1 MRFRGTVG
9 YATSEE
15 GVPGVWQDVITE
27 VTYSGDVIRNARRLE
42 PVSQV
47 PPEANAPLALEN
59 SFSILADA
67 HAYANYMN
75 IRYVNWEGVR
85 WRVTNVEVRRPRL
98 ILTVGELW
106 NGNTP

>member
-1 MRFRGTVG
+1 MRFKGAVG
-9 YATSEE
+9 YANSEE
-15 GVPGVWQDVITE
+15 TAPGVWQDVITE
-27 VTYSGDVIRNARRLE
+27 RTYSGDVVRNARRLE
-42 PVSQV
+42 AVSQV

-67 HAYANYMN
+67 HAYDNYIK
-75 IRYVNWEGVR
+75 IRYVLWEGVR
-85 WRVTNVEVRRPRL
+85 WRVTSVDVRRPRL